1 MREVISCVAIL
12 LQVGCVTLSAQN
24 IAMAQSV
31 ATAAPAKTEAL
42 KAEAGKKRPAT
53 FNTMPMALY
62 QALDSDQS
70 TDSVALLIKQNLLS
84 LSRRCEQVMAYQI
97 FRYNSGK
104 RTLKIKCSRQLL
116 MAMTVDRTGGIQL
129 IGGDGSIG
137 DMLASDGRIYS
148 IMGQT
153 LKTYMAEQ
161 KVRDDATNN
170 ARATPLLPQPTPA
183 AAPRWPIPMMALNL
197 LLGVAALLV
206 LRWLL
211 FARRRGL
218 DQDWAISSTDKDY
231 MMDESREIYPNIFKH
246 PRGFFISKGKRGKR
260 RLFKYTFAAMLYRD
274 LGLKIGEIGD

>member
-1 MREVISCVAIL
+1 MRQVISCVAIL
-12 LQVGCVTLSAQN
+12 LQVVCATLSHQN
-24 IAMAQSV
+24 VAMAQ
-31 ATAAPAKTEAL
+31 TADTAVPAKTDAPQ
-42 KAEAGKKRPAT
+42 KRPVA

-62 QALDSDQS
+62 QALDRDQS
-70 TDSVALLIKQNLLS
+70 IDSVALLIKQNLMS
-84 LSRRCEQVMAYQI
+84 FSRPCERVMAYQI

-148 IMGQT
+148 VMGQT

-161 KVRDDATNN
+161 KVRDDAANS
-170 ARATPLLPQPTPA
+170 ARVVTPVAEPEPTS
-183 AAPRWPIPMMALNL
+183 APRWPMAMMAINAL
-197 LLGVAALLV
+197 LIAAALFV
-206 LRWLL
+206 LLWLL

-218 DQDWAISSTDKDY
+218 DQDWALSSTDKDY
-231 MMDESREIYPNIFKH
+231 MMDESREIYPNVFKH

-260 RLFKYTFAAMLYRD
+260 RLFKYAFTAMLYRD
-274 LGLKIGEIGD
+274 LGIKIGEIGD

>member
-1 MREVISCVAIL
+1 MRQIISCVAIL
-12 LQVGCVTLSAQN
+12 LQVGLAALLAPQQ
-24 IAMAQSV
+24 AMAEA
-31 ATAAPAKTEAL
+31 ATKSPAKR
-42 KAEAGKKRPAT
+42 AEA

-62 QALDSDQS
+62 QALDRDQS

-84 LSRRCEQVMAYQI
+84 LSRPCEQVMAYQI

-116 MAMTVDRTGGIQL
+116 MAMTVDRTGGIEL

-148 IMGQT
+148 VMGQT

-161 KVRDDATNN
+161 KTRD
-170 ARATPLLPQPTPA
+170 A
-183 AAPRWPIPMMALNL
+183 AASTARVSVPVAEPEPTTPPRWPLPMIALNVL
-197 LLGVAALLV
+197 LVGAALL
-206 LRWLL
+206 LLWWFL

-218 DQDWAISSTDKDY
+218 DQDWALSSTDKDY
-231 MMDESREIYPNIFKH
+231 MMDESREIYPDVFKH

-260 RLFKYTFAAMLYRD
+260 RLFHNAFAAMLYRD
-274 LGLKIGEIGD
+274 LGIKIGEIGD

>member
-1 MREVISCVAIL
+1 MRQVISCVAIL
-12 LQVGCVTLSAQN
+12 LQVGFFSVSAPQ
-24 IAMAQSV
+24 IAMAQP
-31 ATAAPAKTEAL
+31 AAAS
-42 KAEAGKKRPAT
+42 AEANKKRPAA

-62 QALDSDQS
+62 QALDRDQS

-84 LSRRCEQVMAYQI
+84 LSRPCEQVMAYQI

-116 MAMTVDRTGGIQL
+116 MAMTVDRTGGVEL

-161 KVRDDATNN
+161 KIRDDAVGTARVSTPVAEPEPN
-170 ARATPLLPQPTPA
+170 AP
-183 AAPRWPIPMMALNL
+183 PRWPVPMIALNFL
-197 LLGVAALLV
+197 LVGAALLT
-206 LRWLL
+206 LWWLL
-211 FARRRGL
+211 FGRRRGL
-218 DQDWAISSTDKDY
+218 DQDWALSSTDKDY
-231 MMDESREIYPNIFKH
+231 MMDESREVYPNVFKH

-260 RLFKYTFAAMLYRD
+260 RLFHNAFAAMLYRD
-274 LGLKIGEIGD
+274 LGIKIGEIGD